1 MTIANRA
8 KLLQTKARQ
17 LEEQL
22 AKLKQMDD
30 LEEPAEQTLNEGY
43 GSGYNSEEDRVVL
56 SSAVRKFEKF
66 QKWR

>member
-8 KLLQTKARQ
+8 KLLQTKAKQ

-30 LEEPAEQTLNEGY
+30 LEDPAEQKLNEGY